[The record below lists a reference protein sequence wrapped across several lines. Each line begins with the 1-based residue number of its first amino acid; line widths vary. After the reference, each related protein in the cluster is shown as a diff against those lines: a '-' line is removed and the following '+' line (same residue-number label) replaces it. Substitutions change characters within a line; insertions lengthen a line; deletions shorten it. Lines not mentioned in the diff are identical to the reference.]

1 MFKKVLMLYIVIVVI
16 VFYLMIVALGYTNDL
31 ETKRIEYQTLRL
43 NGWEYELNEV
53 STNKIKFTYTIN

>member
-1 MFKKVLMLYIVIVVI
+1 MLYIVIVVI